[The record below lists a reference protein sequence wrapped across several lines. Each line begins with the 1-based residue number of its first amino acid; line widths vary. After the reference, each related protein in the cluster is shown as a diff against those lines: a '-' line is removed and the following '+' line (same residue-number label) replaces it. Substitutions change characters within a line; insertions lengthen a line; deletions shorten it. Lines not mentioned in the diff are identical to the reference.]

1 MNLMHAVEAHMHS
14 NPSLRYEFEDG
25 MKPWNCNFIHVH
37 TIDLPV
43 STFSFL
49 FLLTCFGDW

>member
-1 MNLMHAVEAHMHS
+1 MNLMLVVEAHMHS
-14 NPSLRYEFEDG
+14 NPFLRYEDESETLD
-25 MKPWNCNFIHVH
+25 CNFIHVH